1 MGSEDVEEEG
11 SEDVE
16 EESPSSFEVGVS
28 SAVTLTTS
36 ASNHAPMLRSRAST
50 LSPTC
55 VCVCVWPV
63 AMVTFSLLKPLAA
76 EMGNSFVDHQ

>member
-1 MGSEDVEEEG
+1 MGSEDVEEVG

-55 VCVCVWPV
+55 VCVWPV

-76 EMGNSFVDHQ
+76 EMGNSFVNHQ